1 MIINMI
7 VKTYPIIGLGYQMAV
22 CIVLTVCAVLI
33 QKIGQLR
40 AWAWK
45 YAPMVGGKLNNNNKI
60 IIAATALV
68 LFALSYTTKVL
79 IKINYGVRQDKEQA
93 ARTTDTLNWLAH
105 KYAGERDIV
114 DRMAKIIDLLQF
126 RARATELMH
135 PEWIGILNSV
145 WKSSREYGI
154 PENLVLAVIHRESM
168 FRSNARSSVAYGLM
182 QIHYAVW
189 REELGLEEQRLWEI
203 EYNIDKGCKIL
214 RIYYDECG
222 DWGTALLRYN
232 NGYVIRNFKYTDRVM
247 SSKFMGAK

>member
-1 MIINMI
+1 MKPKLIALLILLA
-7 VKTYPIIGLGYQMAV
+7 LG
-22 CIVLTVCAVLI
+22 
-33 QKIGQLR
+33 
-40 AWAWK
+40 
-45 YAPMVGGKLNNNNKI
+45 
-60 IIAATALV
+60 
-68 LFALSYTTKVL
+68 YTTKTL
-79 IKINYGVRQDKEQA
+79 IDSDCRVKKLEQDS
-93 ARTTDTLNWLAH
+93 ARKTDTLNWLAH
-105 KYAGERDIV
+105 QYAKERDMN
-114 DRMAKIIDLLQF
+114 DRMATIIDRLQF

-135 PEWIGILNSV
+135 PEWIDILNAV

-154 PENLVLAVIHRESM
+154 PENLVLAVIHRESY
-168 FRSNARSSVAYGLM
+168 FQRAARSSVAYGLM

-247 SSKFMGAK
+247 SSKFMEVGQ